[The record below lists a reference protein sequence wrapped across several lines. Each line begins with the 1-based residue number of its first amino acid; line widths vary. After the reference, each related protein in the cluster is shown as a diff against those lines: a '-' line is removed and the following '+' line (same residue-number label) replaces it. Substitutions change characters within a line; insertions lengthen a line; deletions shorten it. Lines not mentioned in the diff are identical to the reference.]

1 MPDNNN
7 YEATLKELCITMI
20 DLLNKL
26 KENGVIDEEEYQKNI
41 CKKKE
46 FLDTI
51 S

>member
-1 MPDNNN
+1 MPDNN
-7 YEATLKELCITMI
+7 YENTLKELCITMI

-41 CKKKE
+41 CKKKK
-46 FLDTI
+46 FLDTL